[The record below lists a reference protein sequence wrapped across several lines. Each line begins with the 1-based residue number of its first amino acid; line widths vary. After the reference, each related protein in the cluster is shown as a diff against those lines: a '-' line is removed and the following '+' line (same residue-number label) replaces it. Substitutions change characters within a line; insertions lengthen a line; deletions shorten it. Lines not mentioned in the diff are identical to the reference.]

1 MAKKRRKNI
10 LPLDRTEKKMYNKK
24 KIFKNGEKSMLDVKN
39 ILSKCDHTL
48 LGQTATWEQIKKI
61 CDDGMKYETA
71 SVCIPPSYVQQAKE
85 YVGDKLKICTVIG
98 FPNGYNTTE
107 VKVFETQD
115 AIAKGADEIDMV
127 INIGLLKQGCDTQV
141 CDEIKKIK
149 VACGEKILKVII
161 ETCLLTE
168 EEKVRM
174 CKIVTDAGADYIKTS
189 TGFST
194 AGATI
199 GDVKLMRANVGAEV
213 LVKAAGGISGLQ
225 DAQDMLDAGAS
236 RLGTSRVVKAV
247 QGVEGK
253 GY

>member
-1 MAKKRRKNI
+1 M
-10 LPLDRTEKKMYNKK
+10 
-24 KIFKNGEKSMLDVKN
+24 DVKN

-48 LGQTATWEQIKKI
+48 LGQTATWEQIQKI

-71 SVCIPPSYVQQAKE
+71 SVCIPPCYVKQAKE
-85 YVGDKLKICTVIG
+85 YVGERLKICTVIG
-98 FPNGYNTTE
+98 FPNGYNTTA
-107 VKVFETQD
+107 VKVFETED
-115 AIAKGADEIDMV
+115 AIAGGADEIDMV
-127 INIGLLKQGCDTQV
+127 INIGMLKAGKDADV
-141 CDEIKKIK
+141 CEEIRKIK
-149 VACGEKILKVII
+149 AACGEKILKVII

-168 EEKVRM
+168 DEKLRM

-194 AGATI
+194 AGATLD
-199 GDVKLMRANVGAEV
+199 DVRLMRANVGENV
-213 LVKAAGGISGLQ
+213 LVKAAGGISGLE
-225 DAQDMLDAGAS
+225 DAQAFLDNGAA

>member
-1 MAKKRRKNI
+1 M
-10 LPLDRTEKKMYNKK
+10 
-24 KIFKNGEKSMLDVKN
+24 DVKN

-48 LGQTATWEQIKKI
+48 LSQTATWEQIKKI
-61 CDDGMKYETA
+61 CDDGMKYQTA
-71 SVCIPPSYVQQAKE
+71 SVCIPPCYVAKAKE
-85 YVGDKLKICTVIG
+85 YVGDKLAICTVIG
-98 FPNGYNTTE
+98 FPNGYNTTA
-107 VKVFETQD
+107 VKVFETKD
-115 AIAKGADEIDMV
+115 AIAGGADEIDMV
-127 INIGLLKQGCDTQV
+127 INIGALKAGQDTQI
-141 CDEIKKIK
+141 CDEIRQIK
-149 VACGEKILKVII
+149 SACGDKILKVII

-168 EEKVRM
+168 DEKLRM

-194 AGATI
+194 AGATLE
-199 GDVKLMRANVGAEV
+199 DVILMRKNVGENV

-225 DAQDMLDAGAS
+225 DAQNFLDNGAS